1 MTAGAVLGLL
11 ALAAG
16 RVPAEDRFL
25 FDAYVPLDQ
34 SVVAAVDRA
43 QAWLVANQRPD
54 GGWNTVNGRNNTGE
68 IAYATLALMV
78 SGSVPGE
85 GKYGKEVGM
94 GLQFLLNAQRENGLV
109 IGGAD
114 SANTAMYQHALATLA
129 FSEAYGMTSSPR
141 LRNALIRAVN
151 LIVETQD
158 AGGGWRYHPRPEKG
172 DISVTVM
179 QVMALRA
186 AVETGIYVP
195 KESIDRAIKFIYSCY
210 VEKEKGFSYLP
221 KSGGAGFARTAAGLV
236 CLQTVGR
243 HEDAI
248 IPGVVEYIMQAAFD
262 PAKNRDFYWYG
273 NYYASIGLYHYG
285 GDPWKEY
292 YPKIKKKILG
302 DWSGKAN
309 YGIVL
314 DTSWAVLILGVPY
327 RYLPI
332 YQR

>member
-1 MTAGAVLGLL
+1 MTAAVCGLL
-11 ALAAG
+11 SLLAAG
-16 RVPAEDRFL
+16 RAPAEDRFL

-34 SVVAAVDRA
+34 NVVGAVDRA
-43 QAWLVANQRPD
+43 QAWLASGQRPD
-54 GGWNTVNGRNNTGE
+54 GGWNTGNGRDNAGE
-68 IAYATLALMV
+68 VAYATLALMV

-94 GLQFLLNAQRENGLV
+94 GLQFLLNSQRENGLV

-114 SANTAMYQHALATLA
+114 TAKTSMYQHALATLA
-129 FSEAYGMTSSPR
+129 FSEAYGMTSNPR
-141 LRNALIRAVN
+141 LRNALIKAVN

-158 AGGGWRYHPRPEKG
+158 AGGGWRYQPRPEKG

-186 AVETGIYVP
+186 AVESGIYVP
-195 KESIDRAIKFIYSCY
+195 KETIDRAIKFISSCY
-210 VEKEKGFSYLP
+210 VEKEKGFSYMP
-221 KSGGAGFARTAAGLV
+221 RSGQAGFARTAAGLV

-243 HEDAI
+243 HDDPI
-248 IPGVVEYIMQAAFD
+248 IPGVVDYIMHTAFD
-262 PAKNRDFYWYG
+262 PAKNREFYWYG

-292 YPKIKKKILG
+292 YPKIKQKILK
-302 DWSGKAN
+302 DWNSRAN
-309 YGIVL
+309 YGSVL